1 MLEINAGGAAKPIFD
16 TGAAS
21 RYHMPVMFLAGSMS
35 RSRIIVG
42 ISGGV
47 DSAVAALD
55 LLERGYAVE
64 GLFMKNW
71 DDPDDPGWCPQ
82 DHDLAAA
89 DAVCA
94 HLGIAL
100 HKVEFTAEYW
110 HRVFE
115 HFLAEYEAGRTPNP
129 DILCNSEIKFRAFLE
144 HALGLG
150 GDAIATGHY
159 ARVAGDGSGGWR
171 LLRGL
176 DPNKDQ
182 SYFLHGID
190 ANALAY
196 TLFPLGEYAKDP
208 VRERARAAGL
218 PNHDRPDSTG
228 ICFIGER
235 RFSEFLATYLPAQ
248 PGRMETPEGRIV
260 GEHNGL
266 MYYTIGQRQGLGI
279 GGGHGT
285 DGRPWYVLDKDIPR
299 NTLMVGQGHDHPWLH
314 TDALETETPHWLG
327 TPPAAPLN
335 CSAQVRYRQ
344 RPVPCEVESAGDGVR
359 VSFDRPVR
367 AITPG
372 QSVVFYDGDQCL
384 GGAII
389 RRALRAEAGA
399 PA

>member
-1 MLEINAGGAAKPIFD
+1 
-16 TGAAS
+16 
-21 RYHMPVMFLAGSMS
+21 MS
-35 RSRIIVG
+35 HSRIIVG

-89 DAVCA
+89 EAVCT
-94 HLGIAL
+94 HLGITL
-100 HKVEFTAEYW
+100 HRVEFTAEYW

-144 HALGLG
+144 RALALG

-159 ARVAGDGSGGWR
+159 ARVAGDGAGGWR

-190 ANALAY
+190 ADALAH
-196 TLFPLGEYAKDP
+196 TLFPLGEYAKDR

-248 PGRMETPEGRIV
+248 PGPMETPEGRVV
-260 GEHNGL
+260 GEHDGL

-279 GGGHGT
+279 GGGKGS
-285 DGRPWYVLDKDIPR
+285 DGRPWYVLAKDIPR
-299 NTLMVGQGHDHPWLH
+299 NALIVGQGHDHPSLYAS
-314 TDALETETPHWLG
+314 ALETEEPHWLD
-327 TPPAAPLN
+327 APSADTLY

-344 RPVPCEVESAGDGVR
+344 RPVPCAVEIGDACMR
-359 VSFDRPVR
+359 VTFDQPVR

-372 QSVVFYDGDQCL
+372 QSVVLYDGDHCL

-389 RRALRAEAGA
+389 HRALGTEARV